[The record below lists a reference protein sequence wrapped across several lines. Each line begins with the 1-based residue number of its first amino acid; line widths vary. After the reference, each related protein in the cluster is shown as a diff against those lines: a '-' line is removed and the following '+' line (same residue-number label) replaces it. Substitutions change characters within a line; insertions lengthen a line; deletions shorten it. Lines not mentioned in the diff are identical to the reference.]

1 MLTALFLILR
11 LEFLNGQYCALY
23 FLIFTFVVFFDVRK
37 CDIESYADYNTPCTN
52 SFSLDSFIKKLEL
65 STNKLL
71 QWFRENHRKA
81 NADKCYLVL
90 ICNTNITAK
99 VEDFNTKLSMEEKVL
114 GIKFDSK
121 LSFEN
126 YVSCLWTKTS

>member
-1 MLTALFLILR
+1 M
-11 LEFLNGQYCALY
+11 
-23 FLIFTFVVFFDVRK
+23 FFDVRK
-37 CDIESYADYNTPCTN
+37 CDIESYADDNTPCTN

-65 STNKLL
+65 STNKLF

-81 NADKCYLVL
+81 NADKCHLVL

-99 VEDFNTKLSMEEKVL
+99 VEDFNTKHSMEEKVL